1 MPDPA
6 ARVRDLT
13 FSYRNRRVLD
23 RVDLVLARGET
34 VALLGPNGAGKTSLM
49 RLLAGRLIPDGG
61 SVRVSGGDPAREA
74 GVRRAI
80 AWVPQEIALYP
91 RLTVRENLE
100 VFARLAG
107 LPRATREPAVVRALA
122 RAGLEAV
129 AGRLVGVLS
138 GGYQRRANIAVALLA
153 EPALVLL
160 DEPTQGV
167 DQAAR
172 AAIHAV
178 LEGLP
183 ATGAALLIATHDF
196 AEAERLADRVLVL
209 QDGAL
214 RLDGRLADLLAGLR
228 DGPPEHEVALAEAA
242 GPTAAAALRQ
252 AGFHPASP
260 LTWRATWRAGDAAAG
275 GRDGAAL
282 LAHLRRH
289 GVPVREI
296 RVREPGLDGLY
307 RDVTAGETPGDP
319 VPAPAEVPA

>member
-1 MPDPA
+1 MTPDPA
-6 ARVRDLT
+6 AEVRDLA
-13 FSYRNRRVLD
+13 FSYRNQPVLGGI
-23 RVDLVLARGET
+23 DLALARGET

-49 RLLAGRLIPDGG
+49 RLLAGRLVPSRGG
-61 SVRVSGGDPAREA
+61 VRVAGGDPGREP
-74 GVRRAI
+74 GIRRAI

-100 VFARLAG
+100 VFARLLG
-107 LPRATREPAVVRALA
+107 LSRAARAPAVARALA
-122 RAGLEAV
+122 RAGLDEV

-138 GGYQRRANIAVALLA
+138 GGYQRRANIAASLLG

-178 LEGLP
+178 LERLP
-183 ATGAALLIATHDF
+183 ETGAAVLIATHDF
-196 AEAERLADRVLVL
+196 AEAERLADRVVVL
-209 QDGAL
+209 QGGGI

-228 DGPPEHEVALAEAA
+228 AGPPEHEVALAEAA
-242 GPTAAAALRQ
+242 GPAAASVLRQ

-260 LTWRATWRAGDAAAG
+260 LTWRAGSPVAG

-296 RVREPGLDGLY
+296 RVREPGLDLLY
-307 RDVTAGETPGDP
+307 RDVTEAPPLPGPVRAVQD
-319 VPAPAEVPA
+319 VPA

>member
-1 MPDPA
+1 MTPDPA
-6 ARVRDLT
+6 AEVRDLA
-13 FSYRNRRVLD
+13 FSYRSHRILD
-23 RVDLVLARGET
+23 GIDLALARGET
-34 VALLGPNGAGKTSLM
+34 AALLGPNGAGKTSLM
-49 RLLAGRLIPDGG
+49 RLLAGRLVPQAGR
-61 SVRVSGGDPAREA
+61 VRVAGGDPAREP
-74 GVRRAI
+74 GIRRAI

-91 RLTVRENLE
+91 RLTARENLE
-100 VFARLAG
+100 VFARLLG
-107 LPRATREPAVVRALA
+107 LPRAARAPAVARALA
-122 RAGLEAV
+122 RAGLEA
-129 AGRLVGVLS
+129 AADRLVGVLS
-138 GGYQRRANIAVALLA
+138 GGYQRRANIAASLLG

-178 LEGLP
+178 LERLP
-183 ATGAALLIATHDF
+183 ESGAAVLIATHDF

-228 DGPPEHEVALAEAA
+228 AGPPEHEVALAEAA
-242 GPTAAAALRQ
+242 GPAAAAALRQ

-260 LTWRATWRAGDAAAG
+260 LTWRAGSTVAG

-307 RDVTAGETPGDP
+307 RDVTEAAPPDP
-319 VPAPAEVPA
+319 VGADLEIPA

>member
-1 MPDPA
+1 MPAPA
-6 ARVRDLT
+6 AEVRDLA
-13 FSYRNRRVLD
+13 FSYRNQPVLD
-23 RVDLVLARGET
+23 GIDLALARGEA

-49 RLLAGRLIPDGG
+49 RLLAGRLVPSRGG
-61 SVRVSGGDPAREA
+61 VRVAGGDPARDPA
-74 GVRRAI
+74 VRRAI

-100 VFARLAG
+100 VFARLLG
-107 LPRATREPAVVRALA
+107 LPRAARGPAVARALA
-122 RAGLEAV
+122 RAGLDAV

-138 GGYQRRANIAVALLA
+138 GGYQRRANIAASLLG

-178 LEGLP
+178 LERLP
-183 ATGAALLIATHDF
+183 EAGAAVLIATHDF

-209 QDGAL
+209 QDGGI

-228 DGPPEHEVALAEAA
+228 AGPPEHEVALSEAA
-242 GPTAAAALRQ
+242 GPAAASALRQ

-260 LTWRATWRAGDAAAG
+260 LTWRAGSPTVAG

-307 RDVTAGETPGDP
+307 RDVTEA
-319 VPAPAEVPA
+319 PAPVRAPSGAPACKVPT